1 MLPKSLIPGVTP
13 GLLRPNLESALGGAT
28 AAKEI
33 MEASKVTGMRN
44 ARGFV
49 RPGKAAILG
58 LLTGA
63 WGIGS
68 GIVRHR
74 YRQDN
79 AERTDAKDILK
90 ELRTAIMPDQTSN
103 TVK

>member
-1 MLPKSLIPGVTP
+1 M
-13 GLLRPNLESALGGAT
+13 GGAT

-33 MEASKVTGMRN
+33 IEASKVTGMRN
-44 ARGFV
+44 ARGFI

-63 WGIGS
+63 WGINS
-68 GIVRHR
+68 GLIRNR

-79 AERTDAKDILK
+79 AERIDAKDILK
-90 ELRTAIMPDQTSN
+90 ELRTAIMPDQTAN
-103 TVK
+103 TMQ